1 MVETHAGRRAGW
13 LGVDQFVG
21 GGTTVRGAL
30 SARRHLAVVTSRA
43 IDHCSRRRRVRTIRP
58 PASIRQDDDRTLA
71 PGAVVALGV

>member
-43 IDHCSRRRRVRTIRP
+43 IDQRSATLLTTSPRADDSSPGFDP
-58 PASIRQDDDRTLA
+58 PR
-71 PGAVVALGV
+71 